1 MSKEQTWHSIP
12 GSRALKLEPLNNIF
26 SSLTLNYKASSV
38 YMILVCELPPSPNFS
53 SEFQIIFDKVGVDW
67 TETVQETY
75 VWVIKIVLLIILN
88 SL

>member
-1 MSKEQTWHSIP
+1 
-12 GSRALKLEPLNNIF
+12 
-26 SSLTLNYKASSV
+26 
-38 YMILVCELPPSPNFS
+38 MILVCELPPSPNFL

-88 SL
+88 L

>member
-1 MSKEQTWHSIP
+1 M
-12 GSRALKLEPLNNIF
+12 F
-26 SSLTLNYKASSV
+26 SSLTLSHKASSV
-38 YMILVCELPPSPNFS
+38 YMILVCELPPSPNFF
-53 SEFQIIFDKVGVDW
+53 SEFQIIFEKVGVDW